1 MGAATRVGGTLGWE
15 ARGLARSC
23 ESREQFRFQK
33 SANFIEIYAKIPLDN
48 FCNTDISVYQ
58 CASSRRPK
66 RPRCS
71 GFTQPNLQRAIR
83 EKRIT
88 APPLVN
94 VGRMKVRL
102 WSKADVE
109 KARKELKQK

>member
-1 MGAATRVGGTLGWE
+1 MRKFSTTEAAEMLG
-15 ARGLARSC
+15 LH
-23 ESREQFRFQK
+23 
-33 SANFIEIYAKIPLDN
+33 
-48 FCNTDISVYQ
+48 
-58 CASSRRPK
+58 
-66 RPRCS
+66 
-71 GFTQPNLQRAIR
+71 QPNLQRAIR